1 MNDRI
6 DIDTG
11 AQLEQPAHDRRRPWS
26 DPVIVDEAVARTAA
40 KINNPTEGGGTTTPF
55 GPS

>member
-1 MNDRI
+1 MSDQM

-11 AQLEQPAHDRRRPWS
+11 AKPGEPDRRRPWS
-26 DPVIVDEAVARTAA
+26 DPAIVDEAVARTAA
-40 KINNPTEGGGTTTPF
+40 AKFSNPTEIGVTTPE